1 MRTEDAGSLSGT
13 LATRQSV
20 GAQGSPMSLAGSG
33 GSGGDRN
40 KMGTETAQAVGHD
53 LLPGTA
59 GLRQIS
65 VGGWTMCPK
74 VTPQTSG

>member
-13 LATRQSV
+13 LAARQSV

-53 LLPGTA
+53 
-59 GLRQIS
+59 RS
-65 VGGWTMCPK
+65 F
-74 VTPQTSG
+74 